1 LVLAAFLLTWIPMVV
16 LAVMD
21 MVHTFGGATEWIPPT
36 WLYMMAMWSMC
47 AGSITYPILYGIY
60 NRVIRKELCLFLSWS
75 PKNWRMK
82 HFYNEQRRDSKWSN
96 YSEYAALRPRENSGT
111 TVTVSQK
118 SFTDSL
124 ATLQTR
130 ESSIPACKSS
140 QDSGG
145 SIISDDEEAK
155 KERSTSTNQQRAIE
169 EEAQLEQ
176 SWRVIKPRMSLA
188 VLPVSLQHIV
198 AHSKSYMSSTST
210 TLGDV
215 STAEGHPEAPS
226 AASSISLEKRIQP
239 DR

>member
-1 LVLAAFLLTWIPMVV
+1 M
-16 LAVMD
+16 
-21 MVHTFGGATEWIPPT
+21 
-36 WLYMMAMWSMC
+36 
-47 AGSITYPILYGIY
+47 
-60 NRVIRKELCLFLSWS
+60 ELNC
-75 PKNWRMK
+75 
-82 HFYNEQRRDSKWSN
+82 
-96 YSEYAALRPRENSGT
+96 
-111 TVTVSQK
+111 
-118 SFTDSL
+118 
-124 ATLQTR
+124 
-130 ESSIPACKSS
+130 I
-140 QDSGG
+140 GG